1 MSMGKRI
8 GYGFLALVPAVGI
21 LALQFLIVFAFLFGV
36 TAVLSI
42 QDGGAQGLLIYYIQ
56 AYGVMMENYTAV
68 LVIFHVLAALLFGMW
83 YYLLCGKKAK
93 KESVTAFWTG
103 RNVAGI
109 FCIAAGFYFLVMLY
123 MAALS
128 WLWPDALEAY
138 NRMMEQNGLADLT
151 VLSTLVTIV
160 LAPIGEEAAFRGL
173 TGYFLKKAG
182 VLFWIANFIQALLFG
197 MAHMNFVQGSYVFLL
212 ALVLGW
218 VYRRF
223 GTIAAPVLLH
233 VIFNFFGTYVATA
246 MQNLPEEAGIYAGF
260 AVGAVASFAAA
271 CVLLKKREALT

>member
-123 MAALS
+123 MVALS

-160 LAPIGEEAAFRGL
+160 LAPIGEETVFRGL

-197 MAHMNFVQGSYVFLL
+197 MSHMNFVQGSYVFLL

-260 AVGAVASFAAA
+260 AVGAVAFFTAA